1 MGMRTGEAGVGSE
14 GYVGLAVHLGARVAA
29 AARGGQILVTRTTAR
44 LALAEPSDA
53 SGR

>member
-1 MGMRTGEAGVGSE
+1 MGMRTGEADVGSE
-14 GYVGLAVHLGARVAA
+14 GTSGSPCTSGQRVAA
-29 AARGGQILVTRTTAR
+29 AARGGQILVPRTTAR